1 MAKLKLFE
9 YHVILH
15 PKDPEKGDSELI
27 IKPDTLMASDPKE
40 AAFMVT
46 RLIPEKHA
54 KEFSRIDIGIRSFNK
69 GKKSGPRE
77 SSSPVETYIATS
89 GIGSVQG
96 DQGLK
101 LTGGGPWNDLTTTA
115 GNYVNIS
122 TTTSGGSYFNAA
134 DALAGNL

>member
-1 MAKLKLFE
+1 MARLKLFE

-27 IKPDTLMASDPKE
+27 IKPDTLMASDAKE

-69 GKKSGPRE
+69 GKKSKTRE
-77 SSSPVETYIATS
+77 SSSPVDTYIASS
-89 GIGSVQG
+89 GIGVQG
-96 DQGLK
+96 DKGLT
-101 LTGGGPWNDLTTTA
+101 LTAGGPWNDLTTTS